1 MASGK
6 VKLFKIASE
15 INIGKEAIVE
25 YLQSKSYDI
34 QNKATAILDDK
45 MVELVMEKFKKE
57 KRAAEIQRDKI
68 QKHKDIRVE
77 PKIEEKS
84 STTIPEK
91 TVQTP
96 IVQKDIF
103 TEKIAEQDKKIEIIE
118 NKEIISPKTIDS
130 VVSSITEEIVDIVK
144 EKPQSEHFDKE
155 NIVLETIKP
164 EIEEI
169 KVKEEKEISKA
180 KSKKED
186 KTEKIEIK
194 DKVDKEISK
203 APLISKDELISD
215 EPIIEIIKEDI
226 KVETIIVEDT
236 SSIDQDVSPKEL
248 EKESISID
256 IPVDKI
262 EDKLLVEKTLST
274 EESQTSLIGD
284 ESDEMSKDSKRKD
297 RKKKK
302 KKQYEETEP
311 GESPQL
317 KGLTVLGKIELS
329 KPKPEPE
336 KPASKSEKKPFYD
349 KRDKKESDS
358 KAGDHKTV
366 DNKSSDHKTV
376 DNKSSDNKT
385 TKFKK
390 RKHSKPDTSEHI
402 SSHHPDR
409 TISSIIKDKEKDK
422 LKFTESPTTS
432 DSKSTKLKEKE
443 IPKAKDNEKEDRKKR
458 KRKKTIR
465 EMISQE
471 EVDKAI
477 KATLSGM
484 DSSAFTSQRAKLRM
498 KKRLERE
505 EKEQKIRDDK
515 DKESK
520 VLKLSEFV
528 TTGDL
533 ANMMNIN
540 SSEIILKCMELGL
553 MVTINQRLDKDTIT
567 LIADD
572 YGYEVDFLDD
582 KEVQF
587 IEDDND
593 DEDTLVQRPPIVTIM
608 GHVDHGKTSL
618 LDFIRNANV
627 VAGEAGGITQHIG
640 AYSVTMSDGKS
651 ITFLD
656 TPGHEAFTAMRAR
669 GAQVTDIVILV
680 VAADD
685 SVMPQTIE
693 AISHAR
699 AANVPIIVAINKIDK
714 ADANP
719 DRIRQ
724 QLSDYGVLV
733 EEWGGKNQSVE
744 ISAKKGINIDKLL
757 EKVLIEAELLDLK
770 ANFSRLCRGIVI
782 ESNMKKGWG
791 STATIIVQK
800 GTLRVGDSFVSGIYS
815 GKVRALLNERE
826 NKIEESGPS
835 TPVIV
840 IGYDGLPEVG
850 DTIIATSNDAEAR
863 RIANE
868 RKQVRREQDMRKVR
882 YMTLDQISAQIQIG
896 GIRELNLVLKG
907 DVSGSLEAL
916 SDSLL
921 KLSREEVRVNILHKG
936 VGHITE
942 TDVMLAAASSAVVIG
957 FNVNPNG
964 KARKAAENEMVDIRV
979 YDIIYDCLNEIQL
992 ALEGLL
998 APEYKEEITASVE
1011 IRKTFKVS
1019 RMGTIAGC
1027 FVKSGKITRNDKVR
1041 VLRDGFSEFEGA
1053 ISSLKRGKD
1062 DVKEVDAGFECGIQ
1076 LLNFNDIMEGDIIEA
1091 FKIIEIK
1098 RKFK

>member
-25 YLQSKSYDI
+25 YLQSKGYDI

-284 ESDEMSKDSKRKD
+284 KSDEMSKDSKRKD

-358 KAGDHKTV
+358 KAG
-366 DNKSSDHKTV
+366 DHKTV